1 MAIFTLL
8 TGVFIFL
15 FTTSQKADAT
25 LGFNCAV
32 AFAENAS
39 YGILFAV
46 RVKNKNKRRGL
57 KLIIILFQYTPEA
70 FPGPH
75 RATGDALCSSL
86 NRFFGLFAPIIKEFA
101 NTSADKSTIPLYVSG
116 ALFLFSGLSQFFL
129 PIESKHYINF
139 NIYIYIYILKIF

>member
-8 TGVFIFL
+8 TGIFIFL
-15 FTTSQKADAT
+15 FTTSQKAEAT
-25 LGFNCAV
+25 LGFNCIV

-46 RVKNKNKRRGL
+46 RDKKKLRGL
-57 KLIIILFQYTPEA
+57 KLIIILSQYTPEA

-139 NIYIYIYILKIF
+139 NIYIYIY